1 MDIKPIK
8 SEADYQASLQAIDE
22 LWDAEPGSAESDQLE
37 VLAILVEAYENEHF
51 PIDAPSPIEAIE
63 FRMEQ
68 EGLTRKALEPFIG
81 SRARVAEVLNG
92 RRGLSL
98 DMIRRLHGKLNIP
111 LESLVLVGT
120 SSGRNIRDGRI
131 GGTVKAK
138 LRTIKKPRSAGN
150 SPVARV
156 AKKRATTRG
165 THQMANQKGGRHK

>member
-8 SEADYQASLQAIDE
+8 SEADYQASLKAIDE
-22 LWDAEPGSAESDQLE
+22 LWDAAPGSAESDQLE
-37 VLAILVEAYENEHF
+37 VLAILVEAYESEHF

-68 EGLTRKALEPFIG
+68 EGLTRKELEPIIG

-111 LESLVLVGT
+111 LESLVLVGA
-120 SSGRNIRDGRI
+120 SSGKFVRDGRLGANI
-131 GGTVKAK
+131 KAK

-150 SPVARV
+150 SPAARV

-165 THQMANQKGGRHK
+165 VRR